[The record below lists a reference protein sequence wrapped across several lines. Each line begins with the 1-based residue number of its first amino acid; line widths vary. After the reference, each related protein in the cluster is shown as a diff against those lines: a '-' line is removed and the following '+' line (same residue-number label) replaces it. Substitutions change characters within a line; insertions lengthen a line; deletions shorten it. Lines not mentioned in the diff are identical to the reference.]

1 MTGRNGPENTTYAPV
16 LVIAGPQD
24 RCFGL
29 LIGDLP
35 RDGVHSRLPG
45 QRLTEVD
52 LLKSLPRKRQ
62 SRAQGCRIKKI
73 KRQCNLLEAL
83 QSELPSMSQIRRG
96 L

>member
-24 RCFGL
+24 RGFGL

-35 RDGVHSRLPG
+35 RDRVHSRLPG
-45 QRLTEVD
+45 QSLTEVD
-52 LLKSLPRKRQ
+52 LLKSLPRERQ

-73 KRQCNLLEAL
+73 QRQDNLLQGFLA
-83 QSELPSMSQIRRG
+83 ELPSMSQIRRG